1 MFEIIAVIFIVIAII
16 VIATTPDDEYDNH
29 YPDNEI

>member
-1 MFEIIAVIFIVIAII
+1 MLDIFAIVAVVIGIVMVAS
-16 VIATTPDDEYDNH
+16 TPDDEYDNH